1 MKKNVLII
9 LLLICP
15 VLFGQNNFSSR
26 KELPV
31 VRSDVQ
37 TQILFYKTNSN
48 YQITYL
54 YKIPYSHIQFENVN
68 DHFESKL
75 ELTIEVKNQENKVV
89 KREFIKDKVISYNF
103 DETISN
109 NKFLEN
115 FITLDL
121 PKDNYTFQIIFED
134 KVTNLYRPQ
143 KPLAVRLN
151 DSTLNYSPVLVEQ
164 RSNSSSKSDKYIVA
178 NYSGYIPFSKDLYS
192 LIILSDKFRNNEDY
206 SFQITQNDSVYFKRK
221 LKIKSFGL
229 PVFEKQ
235 NESITLSFDSSYVLN
250 GIILNEINKNLTEGD
265 YTIRIL
271 DDGDKEIETLKFS
284 VKWFNKPFSLKDS
297 DFALEMISYIE
308 PESSYKELLKST
320 LNSEKLLEQYWRTKD
335 PTPGTSFNELM
346 EVFYERVDFAE
357 INYRSISE
365 SSGAKTDR
373 GKIYIINGKPDRIE
387 RGVNYD
393 GKITETWFYENP
405 KRVFIFVD
413 KRGDGSFKLEQ

>member
-1 MKKNVLII
+1 
-9 LLLICP
+9 
-15 VLFGQNNFSSR
+15 
-26 KELPV
+26 
-31 VRSDVQ
+31 
-37 TQILFYKTNSN
+37 
-48 YQITYL
+48 
-54 YKIPYSHIQFENVN
+54 
-68 DHFESKL
+68 
-75 ELTIEVKNQENKVV
+75 
-89 KREFIKDKVISYNF
+89 
-103 DETISN
+103 
-109 NKFLEN
+109 
-115 FITLDL
+115 
-121 PKDNYTFQIIFED
+121 
-134 KVTNLYRPQ
+134 
-143 KPLAVRLN
+143 
-151 DSTLNYSPVLVEQ
+151 
-164 RSNSSSKSDKYIVA
+164 
-178 NYSGYIPFSKDLYS
+178 LYS

-320 LNSEKLLEQYWRTKD
+320 LNSEKLLEQYWKTKD

-373 GKIYIINGKPDRIE
+373 GKIYIINGNPDRIE

>member
-89 KREFIKDKVISYNF
+89 KREFVKDKVISYNF

-164 RSNSSSKSDKYIVA
+164 LSNSSSESDKYIVA
-178 NYSGYIPFSKDLYS
+178 NYSGYIPFSKNLYS

-250 GIILNEINKNLTEGD
+250 GIMLNEINKNLTEGD

-308 PESSYKELLKST
+308 PESSYKELLKSP